1 VGLTVDLCLCND
13 YINITQAKER
23 TMKTFTIE
31 ISEEQLRL
39 IRATCLFTINH
50 NGDLTEEESEE
61 IDIIAD
67 MILDTVEGDHEEDT
81 IHGFCY

>member
-1 VGLTVDLCLCND
+1 
-13 YINITQAKER
+13 
-23 TMKTFTIE
+23 MKTFTIE

-39 IRATCLFTINH
+39 IRATCLFTLSQN
-50 NGDLTEEESEE
+50 DKLTEEESEE
-61 IDIIAD
+61 IDMIAG

>member
-1 VGLTVDLCLCND
+1 
-13 YINITQAKER
+13 
-23 TMKTFTIE
+23 MKTYTVE

-39 IRATCLFTINH
+39 IRACALNVVMQELKTP
-50 NGDLTEEESEE
+50 GQVLTQQEFEE

>member
-1 VGLTVDLCLCND
+1 
-13 YINITQAKER
+13 
-23 TMKTFTIE
+23 MKTFTIE

-39 IRATCLFTINH
+39 IHATCLFTINH

-61 IDIIAD
+61 IDTIAD

>member
-1 VGLTVDLCLCND
+1 
-13 YINITQAKER
+13 
-23 TMKTFTIE
+23 MKTFTIE

-39 IRATCLFTINH
+39 IRATCLFTIRH

>member
-1 VGLTVDLCLCND
+1 
-13 YINITQAKER
+13 
-23 TMKTFTIE
+23 MKTYTIE

-39 IRATCLFTINH
+39 IRACALNVVMQELKTP
-50 NGDLTEEESEE
+50 GQVLTQQEFEE

>member
-1 VGLTVDLCLCND
+1 
-13 YINITQAKER
+13 
-23 TMKTFTIE
+23 MKTFTIE

-39 IRATCLFTINH
+39 IRACALNVIMQELKTP
-50 NGDLTEEESEE
+50 GQVLTQQEFEE

-67 MILDTVEGDHEEDT
+67 MIFDTVEGDHEEDT